1 MSLKMGIKS
10 SKQFL
15 SAKCF
20 MLDSI
25 QVCSGTQGLST
36 SLIYDGKP
44 IDAMCFT
51 ESKSSSLKSCGIY
64 FEKDMEKTGQNQQLE
79 NQNYIGYEYHVKN
92 AGPTSG
98 YSYYR
103 PIAHFENKN
112 VILTA
117 SSGGGSGVF
126 TAIKTVERT
135 GNLLKIQ
142 NYDMG
147 DRCNHG
153 IFDVKQD
160 IQQISYRAHITP
172 FDFLILVNENPHKLQ
187 AYDDLEACAAC
198 CAGSILISR
207 SLNKNFS
214 KETIVSVDFS
224 HYSLN
229 EGGKT
234 RKKPYQACLNSLIAI
249 YKAKHETVLT
259 LAKLKVFVRQ
269 FNKQCV
275 KTDR

>member
-1 MSLKMGIKS
+1 MSLNKGIKPS
-10 SKQFL
+10 IKL
-15 SAKCF
+15 VSAVFF
-20 MLDSI
+20 MMASI
-25 QVCSGTQGLST
+25 QAFSGPQGLAS

-51 ESKSSSLKSCGIY
+51 ESKRASLKNCGIH
-64 FEKDMEKTGQNQQLE
+64 FKKDMEKAGQNQQLE
-79 NQNYIGYEYHVKN
+79 KQDYIGYEYHVKS

-112 VILTA
+112 VILTV
-117 SSGGGSGVF
+117 SSGGGSGAF

-135 GNLLKIQ
+135 GDKLKIQ

-160 IQQISYRAHITP
+160 TQQITYRAHITP
-172 FDFLILVNENPHKLQ
+172 FDFLTLANENPHKLQ

-198 CAGSILISR
+198 CAGTVMISR
-207 SLNKNFS
+207 PLNKNFS
-214 KETIVSVDFS
+214 KATIVTIDFS
-224 HYSLN
+224 HYSLT
-229 EGGKT
+229 EGGTT
-234 RKKPYQACLNSLIAI
+234 RKKPYQGCFNSLIAT

-259 LAKLKVFVRQ
+259 LSKLKVLVRQ
-269 FNKQCV
+269 FNQKCV
-275 KTDR
+275 R

>member
-1 MSLKMGIKS
+1 MSLNKGIKPS
-10 SKQFL
+10 IKL
-15 SAKCF
+15 VSAVFF
-20 MLDSI
+20 MMASI
-25 QVCSGTQGLST
+25 QAFSGPQGLAS

-51 ESKSSSLKSCGIY
+51 ESKRASLKNCGIH
-64 FEKDMEKTGQNQQLE
+64 FKKDMEKTGQNQQLE
-79 NQNYIGYEYHVKN
+79 KQDYIGYEYHVKS

-112 VILTA
+112 VILTV
-117 SSGGGSGVF
+117 SSGGGSGAF

-135 GNLLKIQ
+135 GDKLTIK

-160 IQQISYRAHITP
+160 TQQITYRAHITP
-172 FDFLILVNENPHKLQ
+172 FDFLTLANENPHKLQ
-187 AYDDLEACAAC
+187 AYHDLEACAAC
-198 CAGSILISR
+198 CAGTVLISR
-207 SLNKNFS
+207 PLNMNFS
-214 KETIVSVDFS
+214 TATIVSVDFS

-229 EGGKT
+229 EGEAT
-234 RKKPYQACLNSLIAI
+234 RKKPYQGCFNSLIAT

-259 LAKLKVFVRQ
+259 LAELKIFVRQ
-269 FNKQCV
+269 FNQQCV
-275 KTDR
+275 R

>member
-1 MSLKMGIKS
+1 MSLEKGIKVS
-10 SKQFL
+10 IKLL
-15 SAKCF
+15 SAVFF
-20 MLDSI
+20 MMASI
-25 QVCSGTQGLST
+25 QVFSETQDLSS

-51 ESKSSSLKSCGIY
+51 ESKRASLKNCGIH
-64 FEKDMEKTGQNQQLE
+64 FEKDMEKTGQNQQLKK
-79 NQNYIGYEYHVKN
+79 QDYIGYEYHVKN

-112 VILTA
+112 VILTV
-117 SSGGGSGVF
+117 SSGGGSGAF

-135 GNLLKIQ
+135 GDKLKIQ

-160 IQQISYRAHITP
+160 NQQITYRAHITP
-172 FDFLILVNENPHKLQ
+172 FDFLTLANDNPRKLQ
-187 AYDDLEACAAC
+187 AYNDLEACAAC
-198 CAGSILISR
+198 CAGTILISR
-207 SLNKNFS
+207 PLNKNFS
-214 KETIVSVDFS
+214 KATIVSVDFS

-229 EGGKT
+229 EGGET
-234 RKKPYQACLNSLIAI
+234 RKKPYQGCFKSLIAT

-259 LAKLKVFVRQ
+259 LAELKVFVRQ
-269 FNKQCV
+269 FDQQCV
-275 KTDR
+275 KIDM